1 MLTGW
6 RPNQFREVNS
16 ILLFKVHTCDILG
29 KAKILEHTKEIV
41 PGQGLNLQSHVQN
54 LSSEAGELLLLIRN
68 CLILR

>member
-29 KAKILEHTKEIV
+29 KAKLLEHKKGIV
-41 PGQGLNLQSHVQN
+41 P
-54 LSSEAGELLLLIRN
+54 
-68 CLILR
+68 